1 MLELTGFL
9 GLTRIS
15 FFLLTQIPLYCF
27 VGGKS
32 HRCFCVWAG
41 SRGFHFA
48 FGLTRI
54 SQIPRY
60 CFVGGKSHR
69 CFCAWVARADST
81 LLLGSHR
88 SHSIALCVG
97 NLTDDSACGLCSRGF
112 RLVFGLTRISQ
123 IPRCCFVGGK
133 SHRWLCGCG
142 LLGAARGSLSRT
154 YLLDPS
160 DKSDL
165 SDKSDGLDIFKNNP
179 LSMLIS
185 KFFVEKISP

>member
-15 FFLLTQIPLYCF
+15 FFLLTRISQIPQYCC

-32 HRCFCVWAG
+32 HRWFCVWAG

-54 SQIPRY
+54 SQIPRC

-69 CFCAWVARADST
+69 CFCAWVARADSAWF
-81 LLLGSHR
+81 LGSHGSHR
-88 SHSIALCVG
+88 SHGIALWVG
-97 NLTDDSACGLCSRGF
+97 NLTDDS
-112 RLVFGLTRISQ
+112 
-123 IPRCCFVGGK
+123 VGGK

-179 LSMLIS
+179 
-185 KFFVEKISP
+185 

>member
-1 MLELTGFL
+1 MLGLTGFL

-15 FFLLTQIPLYCF
+15 FFLLPQIPLYCF

-54 SQIPRY
+54 S
-60 CFVGGKSHR
+60 
-69 CFCAWVARADST
+69 
-81 LLLGSHR
+81 L
-88 SHSIALCVG
+88 
-97 NLTDDSACGLCSRGF
+97 
-112 RLVFGLTRISQ
+112 FGLTRISQ

-179 LSMLIS
+179 WVGSVWGLRGIGICVRPRWTPCGRVTKLQKIVL
-185 KFFVEKISP
+185 FVGRFERFEKKVWKKLLH